1 MHTGNRTT
9 LLCIL
14 FGFPQHL
21 ILQHMPVNMILE
33 FLHLFQFSLW
43 QQGLEH
49 LQNINHYRIELST
62 FSREKTKQN
71 KLSKIRM
78 WEISEITTLH
88 NFVHLIKLTSNIC
101 ALSYDGFK
109 FIYGQRS
116 GSSIS
121 ELKLKV

>member
-1 MHTGNRTT
+1 MYTGNHTT

-14 FGFPQHL
+14 FGFQQHL

-49 LQNINHYRIELST
+49 LQNINHYRIELSS
-62 FSREKTKQN
+62 FSRGKKTN

-88 NFVHLIKLTSNIC
+88 NFVHLIKVNQQHMWILLEPQTLLEVIKFHIFQF
-101 ALSYDGFK
+101 YD
-109 FIYGQRS
+109 I
-116 GSSIS
+116 
-121 ELKLKV
+121 